1 MNATEVR
8 NHIVLRLNK
17 INDLSFLNALK
28 TIIDSTTE
36 ENIFYLNDLQ
46 KKKLQES
53 REQARQGEVIDNEKV
68 FEDIES
74 WLEEK

>member
-1 MNATEVR
+1 MNATELR
-8 NHIVLRLNK
+8 NHISHRLNK
-17 INDLSFLNALK
+17 INDLELLNRLK
-28 TIIDSTTE
+28 AIIDSSTE

-46 KKKLQES
+46 KEKLLQS
-53 REQARQGEVIDNEKV
+53 PGQARRGEVTDNEKV